1 MRGQARPRRKSV
13 EGLCAST
20 LLGVLHTRTWL
31 LDAQLVYLL
40 ERTQAGPAPPPRA
53 QSLCSFS
60 RTSSA
65 DGWNE
70 ETIDLQSASLD
81 PLHNF
86 TGQGGSI
93 DSDCAFD
100 GDYAV
105 PPLSMAEG
113 LQHIRMMEGASR
125 SLPSSPLLTHQTS
138 SSGPPSVRKVF
149 GQDTG
154 CASLIFLLKLEQMHL
169 TAAECS

>member
-1 MRGQARPRRKSV
+1 M
-13 EGLCAST
+13 CAST

-31 LDAQLVYLL
+31 LDAQCVYLL
-40 ERTQAGPAPPPRA
+40 EQTQAGPTPPPRT

-65 DGWNE
+65 DGGNE
-70 ETIDLQSASLD
+70 DTIDLQSTSLET
-81 PLHNF
+81 LHNF

-93 DSDCAFD
+93 DSDCAFE

-113 LQHIRMMEGASR
+113 LQHIRIMEGLSR
-125 SLPSSPLLTHQTS
+125 SLPSSPLLIHQTS
-138 SSGPPSVRKVF
+138 RPLPSVRKVC
-149 GQDTG
+149 GMATG
-154 CASLIFLLKLEQMHL
+154 TELSHSQYH
-169 TAAECS
+169 SS